1 MKPAAAVQRQ
11 QRSIRRVVAHA
22 ERASMHVRQRITHH
36 PIRAAE
42 ATRHH
47 RKPNHHRHNQQS
59 HTNAKPLQQ
68 FSLPLHLS
76 LNFGT
81 GNLIGPRPSSSSN
94 FSRTFLYRASAFSI
108 TVIAAY
114 AGRIS
119 STCTVLPS
127 SCLSSEKN
135 RFTTSK

>member
-11 QRSIRRVVAHA
+11 QGSVRCIVAHA
-22 ERASMHVRQRITHH
+22 KRASMHVRQRVTHH

-42 ATRHH
+42 AACHH
-47 RKPNHHRHNQQS
+47 RQANHRGQNQERQ
-59 HTNAKPLQQ
+59 TNAEPLQQ
-68 FSLPLHLS
+68 FSYLLIHLS

-94 FSRTFLYRASAFSI
+94 FSRTFLYRANAFSI

-127 SCLSSEKN
+127 SCL
-135 RFTTSK
+135 